1 MNFKKP
7 FFIVLFFIA
16 AATVNAQSS
25 RFGITAGLMIAN
37 AKEEFSGNEVT
48 GSDEGP
54 YLGVYLD
61 VPISEKISLI
71 PEVDYANINGTGYG
85 FFSVRAKYNII
96 PLLFVQAGPQV
107 SYLFEQFGAL
117 NKAGIDFGLG
127 AGVDI
132 SKHFNVQARYAFEL
146 TNRYKQGFEGTSKL
160 NWLHIGVGYAF

>member
-71 PEVDYANINGTGYG
+71 CESRVKIL
-85 FFSVRAKYNII
+85 VK
-96 PLLFVQAGPQV
+96 
-107 SYLFEQFGAL
+107 
-117 NKAGIDFGLG
+117 
-127 AGVDI
+127 
-132 SKHFNVQARYAFEL
+132 
-146 TNRYKQGFEGTSKL
+146 
-160 NWLHIGVGYAF
+160 